1 MVKLVNLEQGMPYAD
16 QAIRRLTFEINDAK
30 RRGYST
36 LKLIHGYGSSGKG
49 GVLRVEIRNYLLRI
63 HSRNDIQAFI
73 PGEDFSIFDNDTRIA
88 FGIEPELRKDRD
100 LDMHNNGV
108 TFVIL

>member
-1 MVKLVNLEQGMPYAD
+1 MLKLVNLEQGMPTAN
-16 QAIRRLTFEINDAK
+16 QAIRRLTYEIHTAK
-30 RRGYST
+30 RQGITT

-49 GVLRVEIRNYLLRI
+49 GVLRIEVREYLLRL
-63 HSRNDIQAFI
+63 HQREEIQAFI

-88 FGIEPELRKDRD
+88 FGIEPLLRNDRD
-100 LDMHNNGV
+100 LDMHNNGI